1 MILDAE
7 REASVHH
14 FQADEEVEAVRSRL
28 LGWYDEN
35 KRDLPWRRQVL
46 MCTLP
51 GIIYNSS

>member
-35 KRDLPWRRQVL
+35 KRDLPWRRQV
-46 MCTLP
+46 MCTLAA
-51 GIIYNSS
+51 IIDNSS